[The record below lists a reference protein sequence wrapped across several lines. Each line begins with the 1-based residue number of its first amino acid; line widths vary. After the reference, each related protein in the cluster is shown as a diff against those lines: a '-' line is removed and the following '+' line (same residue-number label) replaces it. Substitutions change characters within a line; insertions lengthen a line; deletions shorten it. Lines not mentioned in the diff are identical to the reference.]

1 MSIPTAN
8 SSLVDRFSDIIDI
21 LCRIVPR
28 LIARD
33 RSAGPLILLIHAHLR
48 RMAVRFA
55 AIAVRPQSGV
65 LRAPRSGTARRRASS
80 PRTTGVLPC
89 GYAWLIRVFQE
100 TAYGGGLL
108 QHLVLNDPEMAALL
122 ATSPQA
128 GRIVRSLFWML
139 GIRPIPAIAR
149 RAVTVRAPR
158 AVRTRAAPSAVPNTV
173 PGGIS
178 KPRDVQPRSGWSSS
192 YRPSARWPKAHWPRP
207 PNDKPTPVRRKLRAV
222 GPPWPD

>member
-1 MSIPTAN
+1 MSILPAA
-8 SSLVDRFSDIIDI
+8 SSVADRFTDIIDI
-21 LCRIVPR
+21 LCRIVPK

-55 AIAVRPQSGV
+55 AIAVRAQAGV
-65 LRAPRSGTARRRASS
+65 SRTPRGGTARHASS
-80 PRTTGVLPC
+80 PRTPRVLPC

-149 RAVTVRAPR
+149 QAVTLRVPR
-158 AVRTRAAPSAVPNTV
+158 AIRPPAVPTAV
-173 PGGIS
+173 RDAIS
-178 KPRDVQPRSGWSSS
+178 TPRDAQLRSGWSSS
-192 YRPSARWPKAHWPRP
+192 YRPSARWPNAHWPRP
-207 PNDKPTPVRRKLRAV
+207 PNEKPIPVRRKLRAAR
-222 GPPWPD
+222 PRWPD